1 MSEFGG
7 LWKHQTN
14 PACTES
20 VSLHHVEVGHY
31 TKEEEEV
38 KKKKVLRLR
47 LWTEVPHHV
56 YTRVNWS
63 RTHGKDP
70 VVHVTVRWIMGTLKI
85 AQHGRKTREEQR
97 VCALEATN
105 NNNNNSCCP
114 QWLIPLLLLSICI
127 LRLSPS
133 TSSLTFIWSPEE
145 RWTLLKSKVLQTF
158 YSLFHFLCWNFFYA
172 EEAHSEPHS
181 SMTLIELMP
190 KKLRG
195 GVFSHQKKEEEEKE
209 EEGDEKVKGEEEGD
223 KGEGERRRRRWR
235 RRRKKKKATKK
246 EEEKEVEG
254 DKVGGGES
262 RRRRNRIKKRRMV
275 QRLFILS

>member
-1 MSEFGG
+1 MSQLEGP
-7 LWKHQTN
+7 LKHQTN
-14 PACTES
+14 PACTKS

-31 TKEEEEV
+31 TKDEGV

-47 LWTEVPHHV
+47 LRTKVPHHV

-63 RTHGKDP
+63 LTHGKDP

-158 YSLFHFLCWNFFYA
+158 CSLFHLLFWNFFHA
-172 EEAHSEPHS
+172 EETLSEPHS

-209 EEGDEKVKGEEEGD
+209 EEGDEEGE
-223 KGEGERRRRRWR
+223 ERRRRRRRR
-235 RRRKKKKATKK
+235 RRRKQKK
-246 EEEKEVEG
+246 EE
-254 DKVGGGES
+254 
-262 RRRRNRIKKRRMV
+262 
-275 QRLFILS
+275 